1 MFVPV
6 ALCPGSVPLAR
17 SASIKDVRLTLHNTD
32 PVTLHVSSI
41 GNGVRPGRYM
51 TLRGLSTTVCEPKQ
65 LLDYSKLKCIQCT
78 YSVQMLCVMHIY
90 LVVPQK
96 LRDRSRK
103 LLYTLCAT
111 I

>member
-17 SASIKDVRLTLHNTD
+17 SASIKDVRLTLHNTG

-51 TLRGLSTTVCEPKQ
+51 TLRGLSTTVCEAKQ
-65 LLDYSKLKCIQCT
+65 LLYSHDYSKLKCIQCT
-78 YSVQMLCVMHIY
+78 YSVQMLCVMHM
-90 LVVPQK
+90 
-96 LRDRSRK
+96 
-103 LLYTLCAT
+103 
-111 I
+111 